1 MTTPPINS
9 TTEGLHPI
17 ITELLNTKFNDH
29 YQIPS
34 AIPAFRQMMNE
45 FTRIVSF
52 SEVEEISIH
61 ELTFVPDG
69 LPDFKIRIY
78 NANRMELNPVL
89 VYFHGGN
96 WIAGGLQTSDAV
108 CQTLA
113 EGSNYVVISVDYALA
128 PEHHFPTPLYQGL
141 EVIEW
146 IRRQGVHYGIDRHKI
161 VVGGDNAG
169 GNIAAG
175 LVHLL
180 NRERANKLFG
190 QLLICPAL
198 NHHFDT
204 SSYAEFANG
213 YLQSRD
219 LVQASWIAY
228 LGVTNNGSDELAS
241 PLLASNISHVPPTL
255 IFSAG
260 YDPLRDE
267 AEEYASRLKNANIP
281 VHLHRFKSVTH
292 HFWLMDGILDVARKA
307 QREAVRFLIKLNNPA
322 D

>member
-1 MTTPPINS
+1 MTT
-9 TTEGLHPI
+9 TETNTRAELHPI
-17 ITELLNTKFNDH
+17 IMELLNTKFNDP
-29 YQIPS
+29 YQIPP
-34 AIPAFRQMMNE
+34 AIPAFRQMINE

-52 SEVEEISIH
+52 TEVEDISIH

-69 LPDFKIRIY
+69 LPEFKIRIY
-78 NANRMELNPVL
+78 NAQRADLKPVL

-96 WIAGGLQTSDAV
+96 WIAGSLETSDTV

-113 EGSNYVVISVDYALA
+113 EGSDYVVISVDYALA
-128 PEHHFPTPLYQGL
+128 PEHHFPTPLHQGL
-141 EVIEW
+141 EVIGW
-146 IRRQGVHYGIDRHKI
+146 IRKQGVHYGIDRHKV

-180 NRERANKLFG
+180 SRKSTFKLAG
-190 QLLICPAL
+190 QLLICPVL
-198 NHHFDT
+198 HYRFDT
-204 SSYAEFANG
+204 VSYLEFASG
-213 YLQSRD
+213 YLLSKDMIQN
-219 LVQASWIAY
+219 SWDAY
-228 LGVTNNGSDELAS
+228 LGGAKNGSDELAS
-241 PLLASNISHVPPTL
+241 PLLASNLSHVPPTL

-267 AEEYASRLKNANIP
+267 AEEYASRLKDANIP
-281 VHLHRFKSVTH
+281 VHQRRFKSVTH

-307 QREAVRFLIKLNNPA
+307 QRDAVQFLIKLNHPA